1 MTEMTLVNLTPHAIN
16 MIVDGD
22 VKETIVS
29 SGLARCSVMSNVVG
43 QINGYNVCENT
54 YGEVVGLPQ
63 PQEGTIYIVSAL
75 VAQAVKGL
83 RTDVVVVDKTVRNES
98 GQIIGC
104 TGFAR
109 I

>member
-1 MTEMTLVNLTPHAIN
+1 MKLVNLTPHAIN
-16 MIVDGD
+16 MMVNSE
-22 VKETIVS
+22 VKETLVS
-29 SGLARCSVMSNVVG
+29 EGLARCSMVSSVVG
-43 QINGYNVCENT
+43 QINGYNICENT

-63 PQEGTIYIVSAL
+63 PQKDTVYIVSSL

-83 RTDVVVVDKTVRNES
+83 RTDVVVVDKTVRNEA

>member
-1 MTEMTLVNLTPHAIN
+1 MKLVNLTPHNIV
-16 MIVDGD
+16 MILNGE
-22 VKETIVS
+22 VKETLVS
-29 SGLARCSVMSNVVG
+29 EGLARCSMISNEIG
-43 QINGYNVCENT
+43 QINGYTLSENT

-63 PQEGTIYIVSAL
+63 PQEGVIYIVSAI
-75 VAQAVKGL
+75 VANALKGI
-83 RTDVVVVDKTVRNES
+83 RNDIVVVDKTVRNES